1 MASSKLSA
9 LTAIT
14 SVGDD
19 DLIYVAD
26 TADGGS
32 TYSSKRVTRGNL
44 FTGIATESYVTT
56 AISNLVD
63 GAPGAL
69 DTLNELAA
77 ALADDASF
85 STTITNLINANETH
99 IDNVATLSGVAKD
112 STSMGTFT
120 GSTIT
125 DNQTIKAIL
134 QLLETAVEARATS
147 VTVSEIDD
155 NVDDLTSA
163 VGVAEQATD
172 LGTFS
177 GTTIADSQTVKQ
189 ALQALE
195 TAVESKGSAASLT
208 SLTTAVGDLNTL
220 TGVAQ
225 NDEDLGTFTGSTIA
239 DSVTVKAAL
248 QALETASEAIDAK
261 TVDSG
266 DNVNGLV
273 GTTSAEAVPTS
284 NGADNYLFLVVDK
297 SDGSIKAIDKTFL
310 EAEG

>member
-14 SVGDD
+14 SAGDD

-32 TYSSKRVTRGNL
+32 TYSSKRITRGNL
-44 FTGIATESYVTT
+44 FSGIATESYVTT

-112 STSMGTFT
+112 STSMGTFS

-163 VGVAEQATD
+163 VGVDEQATD

-220 TGVAQ
+220 SGVAQ
-225 NDEDLGTFTGSTIA
+225 NDEDLGTFSGSTIA
-239 DSVTVKAAL
+239 DSQTIKQAL
-248 QALETASEAIDAK
+248 QALETASEAIDTK

-266 DNVNGLV
+266 DNVNGLI
-273 GTTSAEAVPTS
+273 GTTSAEAVPQS
-284 NGADNYLFLVVDK
+284 NGSDNYLFLVVDK
-297 SDGSIKAIDKTFL
+297 SNGAIKAIDKTFL